1 MNNEPVDGPYEKIYQ
16 RIVEGLYLPGQR
28 LIEQRIAEELK
39 VSRTPVREAFRRLE
53 TAGLIVAERNRG
65 AVVRAVTRQEVVD
78 LYELRSRLEALAT
91 ERAAVRASEDE
102 LSLMEEAVDG
112 FGLAV
117 ALAKPSDQD
126 SVREVASWNKRFH
139 EQIVTSARHKRL
151 EELLRLTVDAPLV
164 FRSFQRFSHDDY
176 VRSDQFHRLI
186 FNALR
191 AGDAGRAGRLM
202 AEHIDQGRDVLLHNL
217 DFASPPGW
225 SEPASLVSDSN
236 ESVGLASNLS
246 N

>member
-1 MNNEPVDGPYEKIYQ
+1 MNNEPVEGPYEKIYQ
-16 RIVEGLYLPGQR
+16 RIVEGSYLPGQR
-28 LIEQRIAEELK
+28 LIEQRIAEELH

-78 LYELRSRLEALAT
+78 LYELRSRLEALAA
-91 ERAAVRASEDE
+91 ERAAVRSSEEE
-102 LSLMEEAVDG
+102 LSLMEEAVIG
-112 FGLAV
+112 FGSAV
-117 ALAKPSDQD
+117 RLAKTSDQD
-126 SVREVASWNKRFH
+126 SVREVAEWNKRFH

-176 VRSDQFHRLI
+176 MRSDQFHQLI

-191 AGDAGRAGRLM
+191 AGDAARAGRLM
-202 AEHIDQGRDVLLHNL
+202 TEHIDQGRDVLLHNL

-225 SEPASLVSDSN
+225 SDSESLATDPVVLK
-236 ESVGLASNLS
+236 ELA
-246 N
+246 

>member
-1 MNNEPVDGPYEKIYQ
+1 LNNEPVEGPYEKIYQ
-16 RIVEGLYLPGQR
+16 RIVEGSYLPGQR
-28 LIEQRIAEELK
+28 LIEQRIAEELH

-78 LYELRSRLEALAT
+78 LYELRSRLEALAA
-91 ERAAVRASEDE
+91 ERAAVRSSEEE
-102 LSLMEEAVDG
+102 LSLMEEAVIG
-112 FGLAV
+112 FGSAV
-117 ALAKPSDQD
+117 RLAKTSDQD
-126 SVREVASWNKRFH
+126 SVREVAEWNKRFH

-176 VRSDQFHRLI
+176 MRSDQFHQLI

-191 AGDAGRAGRLM
+191 AGDAARAGRLM
-202 AEHIDQGRDVLLHNL
+202 TEHIDQGRDVLLHNL

-225 SEPASLVSDSN
+225 SDS
-236 ESVGLASNLS
+236 ESHATDPVVLKELA
-246 N
+246 